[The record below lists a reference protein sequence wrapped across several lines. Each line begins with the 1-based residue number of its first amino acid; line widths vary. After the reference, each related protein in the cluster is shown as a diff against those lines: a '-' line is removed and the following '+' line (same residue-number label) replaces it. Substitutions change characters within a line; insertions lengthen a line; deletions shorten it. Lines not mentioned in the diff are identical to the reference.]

1 MEFDNAAP
9 SYDISKASVANL
21 SVNGNETIQMNT
33 GFINESFN
41 EIIKQLMLSEQIW
54 VDNGNSV
61 LPINLN
67 TRSLTFKKGVNDN
80 LINYTID
87 FAYAFDTINNIR

>member
-1 MEFDNAAP
+1 
-9 SYDISKASVANL
+9 
-21 SVNGNETIQMNT
+21 
-33 GFINESFN
+33 
-41 EIIKQLMLSEQIW
+41 MLSEQIW

-67 TRSLTFKKGVNDN
+67 TKSLKFKKGVNDN